1 MIIRSSMIIFGT
13 MLVLATFVPHSF
25 AVPAN
30 SHFYV
35 KGMAEEYG
43 PFSGSYIRILAH
55 GHDGTIIVTSDG
67 LGIIRLDLSD
77 PVACYDV
84 REKICLT
91 GLVVQTR
98 QIGYPD
104 VGDLVRLSV
113 DPDGKKQTIS
123 VLKGEGVGST
133 QYVSFGSKSAET
145 KQVITTQRFLSLPE
159 EKGQS
164 ILVNSH
170 EDSKMSDA
178 IAKARQFTVT
188 HPTFVFDGAPESLE
202 LNLVSIITGEM
213 PVYLVQANF
222 DSSHVGYG
230 DRTDQGVVERT
241 TPHTMIV
248 MVSDLGV
255 GSAIIDGVWDEFNQ
269 NWQK

>member
-1 MIIRSSMIIFGT
+1 MIVRSSVIIFAT
-13 MLVLATFVPHSF
+13 ILVLVTFVPHSF
-25 AVPAN
+25 ALPSD

-43 PFSGSYIRILAH
+43 PFSGSYMRILAH
-55 GHDGTIIVTSDG
+55 GHDGTVIVTSDS
-67 LGIIRLDLSD
+67 LGIIRLVLSD
-77 PVACYDV
+77 PVPCYDV
-84 REKICLT
+84 REKVCLT

-123 VLKGEGVGST
+123 FLKGEGVGST
-133 QYVSFGSKSAET
+133 QYVSFGYKSEVN
-145 KQVITTQRFLSLPE
+145 QVITTQRFLSLPE

-188 HPTFVFDGAPESLE
+188 HPTFVFDGAAESLE

-222 DSSHVGYG
+222 DSAHVGYG
-230 DRTDQGVVERT
+230 DRTGQGVVERT

-255 GSAIIDGVWDEFNQ
+255 GSAIMDGVWDEFNQ
-269 NWQK
+269 GWQK

>member
-1 MIIRSSMIIFGT
+1 MTIFGI
-13 MLVLATFVPHSF
+13 MFVFATFMPHSF
-25 AVPAN
+25 ALPAN
-30 SHFYV
+30 SQFYV

-43 PFSGSYIRILAH
+43 PFSGSYIRILV
-55 GHDGTIIVTSDG
+55 HDHNGTIIVTSDSRG
-67 LGIIRLDLSD
+67 VIRPNLSD
-77 PVACYDV
+77 SVTCYDV
-84 REKICLT
+84 REKVCLT

-98 QIGYPD
+98 NIAYPD

-123 VLKGEGVGST
+123 FLKDKGVGSI
-133 QYVSFGSKSAET
+133 QYISFGNKSAEIN
-145 KQVITTQRFLSLPE
+145 QVFTAQRFLSLPE

-164 ILVNSH
+164 VLVNHH

-188 HPTFVFDGAPESLE
+188 HPTFVFDGVRESLK
-202 LNLVSIITGEM
+202 LNLVGIITGEM
-213 PVYLVQANF
+213 PLYQVQVNF
-222 DSSHVGYG
+222 DSTHNGYG
-230 DRTDQGVVERT
+230 DRTGQGVIERT

-255 GSAIIDGVWDEFNQ
+255 GSAIMDGVWDEFNQ
-269 NWQK
+269 SWQK